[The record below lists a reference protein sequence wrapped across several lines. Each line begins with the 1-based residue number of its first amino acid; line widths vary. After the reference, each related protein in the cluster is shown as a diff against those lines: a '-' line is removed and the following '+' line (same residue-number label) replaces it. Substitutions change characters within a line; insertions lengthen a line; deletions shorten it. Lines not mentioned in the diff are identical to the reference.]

1 MSTKDF
7 RKSFKKDFE
16 QIVIN
21 YHFVRQTIIVIKFII
36 MKQYLLFLSFLVTT
50 LVSAQSQRELY
61 NNSVKAYEAKDYAT
75 FLKLTKTLDS
85 IRPFHP
91 TFTYN
96 LASAY
101 ALNGKTEES
110 ITVLKKVVLMNNT
123 TEFEKDTD
131 FNSLQNTEGF
141 KAVLALKTAQ
151 NNLVAN
157 SKKVVALSETTLHP
171 EGVTYLAKAKIWLA
185 SGIHK
190 RKIVSFDLKTGVCK
204 DWLAEANLLS
214 VFAMKAD
221 AKEQYLWIATS
232 AMPEMENFTK
242 EQEGKGEI
250 LKVDIKTKQIV
261 KRFTIEGNHVFGDL
275 WVTQN
280 NTVYISDSVKPMLY
294 KIENEE
300 MKPFLSFEGEGLNLQ
315 GIAMNDKEDK
325 LFVADYLKGIAV
337 VDMKTLS
344 KTWLTLPEGTIGK
357 GIDGLVF
364 YKNKLIA
371 VQNGVTPIRITQFNL
386 NTAQNEIESFRIL
399 DNNRPEFDEPALA
412 TIIGNKLYF
421 FANSPWKAYD
431 KNAVLE
437 VSKVKNPELY
447 YLEF

>member
-1 MSTKDF
+1 M
-7 RKSFKKDFE
+7 
-16 QIVIN
+16 
-21 YHFVRQTIIVIKFII
+21 
-36 MKQYLLFLSFLVTT
+36 MKQSLLLLLLLTST
-50 LVSAQSQRELY
+50 LVSAQSQREMY
-61 NNSVKAYEAKDYAT
+61 NNSVKAYEAKDYVT

-101 ALNGKTEES
+101 ALNGKTDAS
-110 ITVLKKVVLMNNT
+110 LAVLKRLVLMNNT

-131 FNSLQNTEGF
+131 FHSIQNTEGF
-141 KAVLALKTAQ
+141 KAVLTLKSAQ
-151 NNLVAN
+151 SSLIAQ
-157 SKKVVALSETTLHP
+157 SKKAVTLSETALHP
-171 EGVTYLAKAKIWLA
+171 EGVTYLAKAKTWLA

-190 RKIVSFDLKTGVCK
+190 RKIVSFDFKTGVCK
-204 DWLAEANLLS
+204 DWLKTDDMLA
-214 VFAMKAD
+214 VFALKAD
-221 AKEQYLWIATS
+221 AKEQYLWVATS
-232 AMPEMENFTK
+232 AMPEMENFSK
-242 EQEGKGEI
+242 AQEGKAEI

-261 KRFTIEGNHVFGDL
+261 KRFTVDGHHVFGDIY
-275 WVTQN
+275 VTKN
-280 NTVYISDSVKPMLY
+280 NVVYVSDSAKPILY
-294 KIENEE
+294 KIENEG
-300 MKPFLSFEGEGLNLQ
+300 MKPLVSFENDGLNLQ
-315 GIAMNDKEDK
+315 GITMNNQEDQ
-325 LFVADYLKGIAV
+325 LFVADYLKGIAL
-337 VDMKTLS
+337 VDLKTLS

-386 NTAQNEIESFRIL
+386 NKSQNGIESFRII

-412 TIIGNKLYF
+412 TMVGNKLYF

-431 KNAVLE
+431 KNAVLD

-447 YLEF
+447 YWEF

>member
-1 MSTKDF
+1 
-7 RKSFKKDFE
+7 
-16 QIVIN
+16 
-21 YHFVRQTIIVIKFII
+21 
-36 MKQYLLFLSFLVTT
+36 MKHHLCLLSFLISV

-61 NNSVKAYEAKDYAT
+61 NNSVKAYEAKDYAL

-96 LASAY
+96 LAAAY
-101 ALNGKTEES
+101 ALTGKSDES
-110 ITVLKKVVLMNNT
+110 LAVLKKVVLMNNT

-131 FNSLQNTEGF
+131 FNSLQTTEGF
-141 KAVLALKTAQ
+141 KAVLALQTAQ
-151 NNLVAN
+151 SNVIAN
-157 SKKVVALSETTLHP
+157 AKKVVTLSETALHP
-171 EGVTYLAKAKIWLA
+171 EGLTYLSKSKTWLA
-185 SGIHK
+185 SSIHK
-190 RKIVSFDLKTGVCK
+190 RKIVSFDNKTGHCTDWLKTE
-204 DWLAEANLLS
+204 DMLA

-221 AKEQYLWIATS
+221 AKEQYLWVATS
-232 AMPEMENFTK
+232 AMPEMENFS
-242 EQEGKGEI
+242 QALEGKAEI

-261 KRFTIEGNHVFGDL
+261 KRYEIEGNHVFGDIY
-275 WVTQN
+275 VSKGN
-280 NTVYISDSVKPMLY
+280 VVYISDSAKPMLY

-300 MKPFLSFEGEGLNLQ
+300 LKLFMSFEKDGFNLQ
-315 GIAMNDKEDK
+315 GITMNDKEDK

-337 VDMKTLS
+337 VDIKTLS

-371 VQNGVTPIRITQFNL
+371 IQNGVTPIRLIQFNL
-386 NTAQNEIESFRIL
+386 NESQNQIDSFNIL
-399 DNNRPEFDEPALA
+399 DQNRPEFDEPALA
-412 TIIGNKLYF
+412 TMVGNKLYF

-431 KNAVLE
+431 KNAVLDLT
-437 VSKVKNPELY
+437 KVKNPELY

>member
-1 MSTKDF
+1 M
-7 RKSFKKDFE
+7 
-16 QIVIN
+16 
-21 YHFVRQTIIVIKFII
+21 
-36 MKQYLLFLSFLVTT
+36 MKQSLLLLLLLTST
-50 LVSAQSQRELY
+50 LVSAQSQREMY
-61 NNSVKAYEAKDYAT
+61 NNSVKAYEAKDYVT

-101 ALNGKTEES
+101 ALNGKADAS
-110 ITVLKKVVLMNNT
+110 VAVLKRLVLMNNT

-131 FNSLQNTEGF
+131 FHSIQNTEGF
-141 KAVLALKTAQ
+141 KAVLTLKSAQ
-151 NNLVAN
+151 SSLIAQ
-157 SKKVVALSETTLHP
+157 SKKAVTLSETALHP
-171 EGVTYLAKAKIWLA
+171 EGVTYLAKAKTWLA

-190 RKIVSFDLKTGVCK
+190 RKIVSFDFKTGVCK
-204 DWLAEANLLS
+204 DWLKTDDMLA
-214 VFAMKAD
+214 VFALKAD
-221 AKEQYLWIATS
+221 AKEQYLWVATS
-232 AMPEMENFTK
+232 AMPEMENFSK
-242 EQEGKGEI
+242 AQEGKAEI

-261 KRFTIEGNHVFGDL
+261 KRFTVDGHHVFGDIY
-275 WVTQN
+275 VTKN
-280 NTVYISDSVKPMLY
+280 NVVYVSDSAKPILY
-294 KIENEE
+294 KIENEG
-300 MKPFLSFEGEGLNLQ
+300 MKPLVSFENDGLNLQ
-315 GIAMNDKEDK
+315 GITMNNQEDQ
-325 LFVADYLKGIAV
+325 LFVADYLKGIAL
-337 VDMKTLS
+337 VDLKTLS

-386 NTAQNEIESFRIL
+386 NKSQNGIESFRII

-412 TIIGNKLYF
+412 TMVGNKLYF

-431 KNAVLE
+431 KNAVLD

-447 YLEF
+447 YWEF